1 MPLGKKASKQLRL
14 QQQPKK
20 VTKKSSKK
28 VTKKSSKKVSKR
40 KQSKKKSKINT
51 LKGYYN
57 MIKNI

>member
-1 MPLGKKASKQLRL
+1 MLLGKKGSKQLQL
-14 QQQPKK
+14 QKPKK
-20 VTKKSSKK
+20 QSKRVTKKSSKK
-28 VTKKSSKKVSKR
+28 VTKKTSKK